1 MMECVK
7 DGNMSFSDE
16 TLIAYADGELDEET
30 RHAVEAAMRHD
41 SSLARRVARLRAAR
55 DEGVYADQRNPSAL
69 RARQGANV
77 VQLAAVRAQRL
88 AAQQAVRKAARRRW
102 SWLEWSALA
111 LVMVLGLAAGKFGLA
126 KWQPDWFSGEV
137 APPPTE
143 VASRNGWLL
152 AQGKLATALSQ
163 QLGGAAQAEGEVR
176 VGLSFLSNE
185 GTYCRSFTL
194 VGMTQDLV
202 GIACRASEEW
212 RIPVLV
218 QNPRPLPAAGGGYRR
233 VGTEMPTALLEAIDQ
248 RIVGGM
254 LDTRAELEALRRNW
268 QR

>member
-1 MMECVK
+1 
-7 DGNMSFSDE
+7 MSFSDE
-16 TLIAYADGELDEET
+16 TLIAYADGELDEQT
-30 RHAVEAAMRHD
+30 RLAIEVAMRHD
-41 SSLARRVARLRAAR
+41 SSLVRRVARLRAAR
-55 DEGVYADQRNPSAL
+55 DEEVYVDQHTPSAL
-69 RARQGANV
+69 HARRGANAQGANII
-77 VQLAAVRAQRL
+77 QLAAVRAQRL
-88 AAQQAVRKAARRRW
+88 ATQQAARKAARRRW
-102 SWLEWSALA
+102 GWPEWSALA

-126 KWQPDWFSGEV
+126 RWQPGWFGDGT
-137 APPPTE
+137 PPPTE
-143 VASRNGWLL
+143 VASRNGLL
-152 AQGKLATALSQ
+152 VAQGKLAGALSQ
-163 QLGGAAQAEGEVR
+163 QLGGAAQGESDVR

-194 VGMTQDLV
+194 VGVSQDLL

-218 QNPRPLPAAGGGYRR
+218 QNPRPLPAMGVHRMA
-233 VGTEMPTALLEAIDQ
+233 GTEMPTALLEAIDQ

>member
-1 MMECVK
+1 
-7 DGNMSFSDE
+7 MSFSDE
-16 TLIAYADGELDEET
+16 TLMAYADGELDQESRRQIEI
-30 RHAVEAAMRHD
+30 AMRHD

-55 DEGVYADQRNPSAL
+55 DEGLYADQRGPSGA
-69 RARQGANV
+69 RARPSANV
-77 VQLAAVRAQRL
+77 VQLATVRAQRL
-88 AAQQAVRKAARRRW
+88 AAQQAVRKATRRRW

-126 KWQPDWFSGEV
+126 KWQPNWFSGEP
-137 APPPTE
+137 AAPPTE

-152 AQGKLATALSQ
+152 AQGKLAAVLSQ
-163 QLGGAAQAEGEVR
+163 QLGGSATQSEADVR

-218 QNPRPLPAAGGGYRR
+218 QNARPIPASAAGGAYRAS
-233 VGTEMPTALLEAIDQ
+233 GTEMPTALLEAIDQ

>member
-1 MMECVK
+1 
-7 DGNMSFSDE
+7 MSFSDE
-16 TLIAYADGELDEET
+16 TLIAYADGELDE
-30 RHAVEAAMRHD
+30 AARLVLESALRHD
-41 SSLARRVARLRAAR
+41 SHLARRVARLRAAR
-55 DEGVYADQRNPSAL
+55 NAGVYADQHNPSAL
-69 RARQGANV
+69 HARRGANV

-88 AAQQAVRKAARRRW
+88 AAQQAVRKAATRRHW
-102 SWLEWSALA
+102 GWLEWSALA

-126 KWQPDWFSGEV
+126 KWQPGWFGDNM
-137 APPPTE
+137 PPATD
-143 VASRNGWLL
+143 VVSRNGLL
-152 AQGKLATALSQ
+152 VAQGRLAASLSQ
-163 QLGGAAQAEGEVR
+163 QLGGAATQADSDVR

-202 GIACRASEEW
+202 GLACRANEEW
-212 RIPVLV
+212 RVPVMV
-218 QNPRPLPAAGGGYRR
+218 QHGRPAATMDAYRMA
-233 VGTEMPTALLEAIDQ
+233 GTEMPTAVLEVIDQ

>member
-1 MMECVK
+1 
-7 DGNMSFSDE
+7 MSFSDE

-30 RHAVEAAMRHD
+30 RQQVETAMRHD
-41 SSLARRVARLRAAR
+41 SSLVRRAARLRAAR
-55 DEGVYADQRNPSAL
+55 EEGVYADQHKPSAV
-69 RARQGANV
+69 RARQANV
-77 VQLAAVRAQRL
+77 VQLATVRAQRL
-88 AAQQAVRKAARRRW
+88 ATQQAARKATRRQW
-102 SWLEWSALA
+102 GWLEWSALG

-126 KWQPDWFSGEV
+126 KWQPDWFSGERAAV
-137 APPPTE
+137 ATE
-143 VASRNGWLL
+143 VSSRNGMLV
-152 AQGKLATALSQ
+152 AQGKLAAALSQ
-163 QLGGAAQAEGEVR
+163 QLGGAAQSEGDVR

-194 VGMTQDLV
+194 VGVTQDLV

-212 RIPVLV
+212 RIAVAV
-218 QNPRPLPAAGGGYRR
+218 QNARPVQVAGGYRI
-233 VGTEMPTALLEAIDQ
+233 GAEMPTALLEAIDQ